1 METILKLYGFRIR
14 KQNSVEEREI
24 IISATS
30 KEESNKI
37 FNLRNKKYNYELL
50 EIRTIRK
57 SKKYVRYLDSD
68 YYLKELKL
76 VGINVVKGNLEDLKE
91 N

>member
-1 METILKLYGFRIR
+1 MEKELKLFGFRVR
-14 KQNSVEEREI
+14 KQNSVEEKEI
-24 IISATS
+24 VISATS

-37 FNLRNKKYNYELL
+37 FELWNKHYNYELL

-57 SKKYVRYLDSD
+57 SKRYKRFLDYE
-68 YYLKELKL
+68 YYLKELKV
-76 VGINVVKGNLEDLKE
+76 VGLKE

>member
-1 METILKLYGFRIR
+1 MEKELKLFGFRVRI
-14 KQNSVEEREI
+14 QNSVEENEFVI
-24 IISATS
+24 CATS

-37 FNLRNKKYNYELL
+37 FELWNKYYNYELL

-57 SKKYVRYLDSD
+57 SKKYERFLDYE
-68 YYLKELKL
+68 YYLKELKV
-76 VGINVVKGNLEDLKE
+76 VGLKE

>member
-1 METILKLYGFRIR
+1 METILKLFGFRVR
-14 KQNSVEEREI
+14 KQNSVEERDI

-30 KEESNKI
+30 KEESIKI
-37 FNLRNKKYNYELL
+37 FDLWNKKYNYELL
-50 EIRTIRK
+50 EIKAIRK
-57 SKKYVRYLDSD
+57 SKKYERYLDYE

-76 VGINVVKGNLEDLKE
+76 VGLKE

>member
-1 METILKLYGFRIR
+1 METILKLFGFRVR

-37 FNLRNKKYNYELL
+37 FELWNKKYNYELL
-50 EIRTIRK
+50 EIKSIRK
-57 SKKYVRYLDSD
+57 SKKYERYLDSD
-68 YYLKELKL
+68 YYQRELKL
-76 VGINVVKGNLEDLKE
+76 VGLKE
-91 N
+91 NE